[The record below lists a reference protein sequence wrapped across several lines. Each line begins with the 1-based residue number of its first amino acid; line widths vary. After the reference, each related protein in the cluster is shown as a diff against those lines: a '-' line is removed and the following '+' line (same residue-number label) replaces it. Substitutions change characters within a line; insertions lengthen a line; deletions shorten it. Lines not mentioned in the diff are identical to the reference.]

1 MRLPRDGH
9 PCSVAV
15 VSIFAPSRVEG
26 KGRDPRTFLNSQYA
40 KIMPN
45 TAGATISTLP
55 IRSARMSSA
64 ISRLERAQRRARADS
79 EWARRWR
86 SNLSAAPAGF
96 LRSVAQNR
104 LWFWFLYETRQKC
117 TRSGL
122 ARIPDRTRACRPPW
136 VRSFC
141 PRASSRA
148 CESR

>member
-79 EWARRWR
+79 GRRLGVGD
-86 SNLSAAPAGF
+86 LSAAPAGF
-96 LRSVAQNR
+96 PRSVAQNR
-104 LWFWFLYETRQKC
+104 LWFWLLYETRQKC